1 MKNEGE
7 LLRGKVA
14 RILNSRELALNI
26 GSRHG
31 VEVDMIFD
39 VLDAS
44 AEDIKDP
51 DTGLTIGSIYRPK
64 VRVKVL
70 EVQELIC
77 VASTYK
83 SRRVNVGGS
92 GLGLMSSVFAPS
104 RWIHEFETLKTE
116 EATWEDL
123 DEKDSYVSTG
133 DPVVQVLIDEKGDS
147 ADS

>member
-1 MKNEGE
+1 MKNEAE
-7 LLRGKVA
+7 PIRGKVA
-14 RILNSRELALNI
+14 RILNARELALNI

-31 VEVDMIFD
+31 VEVDMVFD

-44 AEDIKDP
+44 AEDVKDP
-51 DTGLTIGSIYRPK
+51 DTGMTIGSIYRPK

-92 GLGLMSSVFAPS
+92 GLGVMSSVFAPP
-104 RWIHEFETLKTE
+104 RWIREFETLRTE

-123 DEKDSYVSTG
+123 DEKDSYVSSG
-133 DPVVQVLIDEKGDS
+133 DPVVQVLIDQKGDPT
-147 ADS
+147 DS